1 MPSPIRTTIVLL
13 SFAAIACSS
22 TPSASLT
29 GPKVVVTPQGLEQ
42 TVRLSPAEPAPGDTL
57 NIESIVVNGT
67 AAPVDVVS
75 RICGMDLETTLKLTY
90 ANLACAGY
98 SMQGALAPGD
108 SLLGFAG
115 GVVASAPGQYTL
127 RVRHLLD
134 PDVWVDVPVTVRM
147 P

>member
-1 MPSPIRTTIVLL
+1 MPSPIRTTLVLL
-13 SFAAIACSS
+13 SLATIACSG

-57 NIESIVVNGT
+57 DIVSVVVNGT
-67 AAPVDVVS
+67 AEPVDVSS
-75 RICGMDLETTLKLTY
+75 RICGLDLESSLKLTN
-90 ANLACAGY
+90 AFLSCAGY
-98 SMQGALAPGD
+98 SMQGALAPRD
-108 SLLGFAG
+108 SLLGFARR
-115 GVVASAPGQYTL
+115 VVAGEPGEYTL

-134 PDVWVDVPVTVRM
+134 PEVWVEVPVIVRT